1 MKTTL
6 VKHVLAIG
14 IVMAI
19 TTIPALANHLTTA
32 TATDS
37 CSGFTLSVQG
47 ADEQFKTAK
56 VHYVIELK
64 PTKGTAIKI
73 HGNFTVAGPG
83 NFSGSVT
90 ETWSA
95 FGVTLGAGPYT
106 LTGTAHLAQKYGNTI
121 AIVFTPD
128 TISGCGGSP
137 IKLTC
142 PASAAQVGVAYSSAL
157 SASGGVPSYT
167 FSISTGALPP
177 DLSLNSSTGAITGS
191 PTTAGSDTFTGK
203 VVDSDGNS
211 ATASCT
217 IVVSPP
223 PGSCQPSSSLGLL
236 VQGKNVNSY
245 IPNGAWD
252 TSFTGLSVVPVEGSG
267 STATISTPNTVNS
280 CASDPLTGETVCTSN
295 LNDVY
300 LITGST
306 LNTTL
311 SSGGNEYA
319 GFSGGE
325 CITCGVAMNAAAG
338 TAGQAVVTVGL
349 STAPSGSGL
358 QFLDLASSTFGA
370 PVPLSNEVSEDVLW
384 DQGRDL
390 VLSPNEGGV
399 YDIYNHTSGIE
410 FANAIGAGEFDSAA
424 EECSTGI
431 ALSTIEFTDQLYI
444 TDLTQATFTA
454 GTPGTWSTTAQQ
466 VQSFPEFSNF
476 AAGTDGIAIA
486 QGSHLGIAT
495 GEFGGNW
502 MGVIQLPATSGSGTP
517 SVLDYA
523 AVALPNTPD
532 GNTFEQG
539 LDPHTVTAYVS
550 PNSGDAIGLMANGY
564 FTPPTWLAV
573 IDLTKLLAAPR
584 TAGTNYVDPTY
595 DLILNGV
602 VSYIA
607 VP

>member
-6 VKHVLAIG
+6 VKNVLAIG

-47 ADEQFKTAK
+47 VDEQYKTSHVSYSIK
-56 VHYVIELK
+56 LK
-64 PTKGTAIKI
+64 PTKGKAITV
-73 HGNFTVAGPG
+73 HGTFKVTGPG
-83 NFSGSVT
+83 DFSGTVT
-90 ETWSA
+90 ENWSS

-106 LTGTAHLAQKYGNTI
+106 LTGTAHLAQKYGNTL
-121 AIVFTPD
+121 AIVFSPGTL
-128 TISGCGGSP
+128 SGCG
-137 IKLTC
+137 
-142 PASAAQVGVAYSSAL
+142 A
-157 SASGGVPSYT
+157 
-167 FSISTGALPP
+167 
-177 DLSLNSSTGAITGS
+177 
-191 PTTAGSDTFTGK
+191 
-203 VVDSDGNS
+203 
-211 ATASCT
+211 
-217 IVVSPP
+217 PP
-223 PGSCQPSSSLGLL
+223 PGSCQPSSSLAVL
-236 VQGKNVNSY
+236 VQGKNVTSY
-245 IPNGAWD
+245 VPNGSWSA
-252 TSFTGLSVVPVEGSG
+252 SFTGLSVVPVEGSG
-267 STATISTPNTVNS
+267 TSATISTPNAVNS

-306 LNTTL
+306 LNNTL
-311 SSGGNEYA
+311 SSGGDTYA
-319 GFSGGE
+319 GFSGGA

-338 TAGQAVVTVGL
+338 TAGQAVATVGL

-358 QFLDLASSTFGA
+358 QFLDLASSTLA
-370 PVPLSNEVSEDVLW
+370 TPVPLANEVSEDVLW

-410 FANAIGAGEFDSAA
+410 FANVIGAGEFDSAA

-431 ALSTIEFTDQLYI
+431 ALSTIEFTDELYI
-444 TDLTQATFTA
+444 GDLTQATFTP
-454 GTPGTWSTTAQQ
+454 GTPGSWTTAQQ
-466 VQSFPEFSNF
+466 IQSFPEFSNF
-476 AAGTDGIAIA
+476 AAGTSGIAIA

-502 MGVIQLPATSGSGTP
+502 MGVIQLPSTSGSGTP

-532 GNTFEQG
+532 GNTFVQG

-550 PNSGDAIGLMANGY
+550 PNSGDAIGLMANGDGI
-564 FTPPTWLAV
+564 PPTWLAV
-573 IDLTKLLAAPR
+573 IDLNKLLAAPR
-584 TAGTNYVDPTY
+584 TTGTHYVDPTY